1 MEKLLYLLPPLA
13 CGVMMVVCMRMMGG
27 RGHASAP
34 SDSTAHDDELV
45 SLRQQVDELQ
55 RQVDSEREGDPRG

>member
-13 CGVMMVVCMRMMGG
+13 CGAMMVVCMRMMAG
-27 RGHASAP
+27 RGGASAP
-34 SDSTAHDDELV
+34 PPDAARDDELA

-55 RQVDSEREGDPRG
+55 RQVQSEREGDRRG